1 MKVEV
6 LCGGSI
12 EKAFKE
18 LGIDFT
24 TTYSGDL
31 YKVCEI
37 DKKDIKMME
46 NYEGEW
52 LDNWGWWRFTTGSNL
67 GTPYS
72 FMKINGHEIICWEMD
87 DHYNDEYDTLLDYM
101 CDEIGASQ
109 PRNVCALAVDL
120 ARANG
125 ISMAELF
132 SIYQG

>member
-1 MKVEV
+1 
-6 LCGGSI
+6 
-12 EKAFKE
+12 
-18 LGIDFT
+18 
-24 TTYSGDL
+24 
-31 YKVCEI
+31 
-37 DKKDIKMME
+37 
-46 NYEGEW
+46 
-52 LDNWGWWRFTTGSNL
+52 
-67 GTPYS
+67 
-72 FMKINGHEIICWEMD
+72 MKINGHEIICWERD